1 MGHSDKLKAKMQ
13 KAANTSG
20 ELIGLLPFNRY
31 LPPML
36 KSGIADIVNSTS
48 SRAAG
53 SITAGL
59 FLDNFVKKENK
70 KKWLHL
76 DIAGAAYSESP
87 WGYHSF
93 GGTGAGIRI
102 TLDFIKNLKK

>member
-1 MGHSDKLKAKMQ
+1 MKKAE
-13 KAANTSG
+13 NTSG
-20 ELIGLLPFNRY
+20 ELIGIIQFNRY

-59 FLDNFVKKENK
+59 FLDHFVKKENK

-76 DIAGAAYSESP
+76 DIAGAAYAESP
-87 WGYHSF
+87 WAYNSF
-93 GGTGAGIRI
+93 GGTGSGVRM
-102 TLDFIKNLKK
+102 TLDFIKNLDK